1 MTYMNGGRAI
11 IAPSILSAD
20 FTEIGKA
27 VTQIEQSGADWVHLD
42 VMDGH
47 FVPNLTFGPK
57 MVADIRR
64 KTNLPLDVH
73 LMVERPGDLLDS
85 YINAGADSITFHL
98 EAEVHAH
105 RLVQR
110 IRAAGKQAGV
120 AIVPSTPVSALEP
133 ILRDIDIALV
143 MTVNPGFGGQSLI
156 SVCLEKARQLREL
169 RIESGHHYYVE
180 ADGGVN
186 ADTAAT
192 CREAGFDVLVA
203 GSAFFGAADKEF
215 AVSRLR
221 ADV

>member
-1 MTYMNGGRAI
+1 MAYMNGDRAI

-20 FTEIGKA
+20 FSEIGQA
-27 VTQIEQSGADWVHLD
+27 ITQVEQSGADWIHLD

-64 KTNLPLDVH
+64 KTRLPLDVH
-73 LMVERPGDLLDS
+73 LMIERPGDLLDA
-85 YINAGADSITFHL
+85 YINAGADSITFHV

-110 IRAAGKQAGV
+110 IHAAEKQAGV
-120 AIVPSTPVSALEP
+120 AIVPSTPVEAIEP
-133 ILRDIDIALV
+133 ILGDIDIALV

-156 SVCLEKARQLREL
+156 PACIEKAKRLHEL
-169 RIESGHHYYVE
+169 RVDSGYRYYVE

-186 ADTAAT
+186 AETAAT
-192 CREAGFDVLVA
+192 CRNAGFDVLVA
-203 GSAFFGAADKEF
+203 GSAFFGATDKEF
-215 AVSRLR
+215 AVSTLR